1 MGASHVDNEP
11 LQGDD
16 ALPAPVSDDD
26 KPLTTLTGDK
36 PTGKPKQTPKASKRV
51 PKVAAVAPKSV
62 TPGTVA
68 ADKVAPDTGAAG
80 GKQQAKAKPSRK
92 KQIMALVETQ
102 EDSDKENAAPGLL
115 IHRKLTGPPLSLAS
129 YTVFEFCL

>member
-1 MGASHVDNEP
+1 VGASHVDNEP

-16 ALPAPVSDDD
+16 ADDD
-26 KPLTTLTGDK
+26 APLTTLTGEK
-36 PTGKPKQTPKASKRV
+36 PTGKPKQTPKASKRGQ
-51 PKVAAVAPKSV
+51 KVAAVAPKSAPVAAV